1 MPFGIKSAPEI
12 FQRKMHEL
20 IEGLNGV
27 EVIADDFLVV
37 GYGDSLQAAS
47 KDHDKSL
54 SAFLQRCEERGI
66 CLNGNKFRM
75 KEVLF
80 TGHVATSECL
90 RADPAKVRAIREMPD
105 LRMLQVCSVSWGW
118 FSTLANSWPDYQIS
132 SSVLETL
139 RAKT

>member
-20 IEGLNGV
+20 IEGLNVV

-47 KDHDKSL
+47 KDDDKSL
-54 SAFLQRCEERGI
+54 SAFLQRCEKRGN

-132 SSVLETL
+132 SSVLKTL